1 MFDGFFGFPKYQKQ
15 HRMGSQNIMN
25 KGKMQIFTPILP
37 KSVYNASAIVYN
49 SIRKNIRGDVEY
61 G

>member
-25 KGKMQIFTPILP
+25 KGKMQIFTLIMYIFPILGQ
-37 KSVYNASAIVYN
+37 SNYVISTQQVHNL
-49 SIRKNIRGDVEY
+49 D
-61 G
+61 